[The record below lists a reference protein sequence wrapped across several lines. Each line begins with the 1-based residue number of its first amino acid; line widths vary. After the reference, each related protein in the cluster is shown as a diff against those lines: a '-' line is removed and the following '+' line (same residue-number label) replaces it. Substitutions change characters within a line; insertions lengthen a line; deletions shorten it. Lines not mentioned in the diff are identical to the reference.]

1 MRDNVNNILNNL
13 PKTNKW
19 SIRKSVITMFSN
31 YSNFVFLSPE
41 DKLNFQIDQQTKQ
54 FVKSNLIF
62 KSKVEKNY
70 NDLVDAGLKD
80 YVVAHFRLG
89 DINILKDNNI
99 PLQALNDNINTKD
112 FKVDYD
118 ECLDEV
124 VKIIIDS
131 KKDSGTVI
139 WL

>member
-62 KSKVEKNY
+62 KTKSTEKKHERKLEY
-70 NDLVDAGLKD
+70 
-80 YVVAHFRLG
+80 
-89 DINILKDNNI
+89 
-99 PLQALNDNINTKD
+99 
-112 FKVDYD
+112 
-118 ECLDEV
+118 
-124 VKIIIDS
+124 
-131 KKDSGTVI
+131 GTF
-139 WL
+139 